1 MDTHRG
7 AAKKNTNHGNEV
19 LPKDTT
25 HLIQRTCYQRES
37 PCQDSAGNRTTRR
50 PPDHRKETQTSVVW
64 SCLSFIGSS
73 PNHLARHNERGKQTR
88 QTEGEVARQHQ
99 AKDRPK
105 VSQVPEGSGEQGNM
119 EETGCEIICGAP
131 TTLAVE
137 GQMMLMMMALTQFFK
152 YLL

>member
-1 MDTHRG
+1 MDHHSRTP
-7 AAKKNTNHGNEV
+7 KKNISHGNEM
-19 LPKDTT
+19 LPQDTT
-25 HLIQRTCYQRES
+25 HLTQRLYYQRGS

-50 PPDHRKETQTSVVW
+50 PPDHLKETQTSVVW

-73 PNHLARHNERGKQTR
+73 PNHLARHNGRGKQTR

-119 EETGCEIICGAP
+119 EETGCEIICGVP
-131 TTLAVE
+131 TTLAVK
-137 GQMMLMMMALTQFFK
+137 G
-152 YLL
+152 